1 MLCYTAICF
10 TGNCTLLRIISF
22 FLKVD
27 ITSVIMQ
34 ITLVNLVFMF
44 DFVERNTAI
53 YALFSGRNS
62 VLYASFSG
70 EYGVCYVLKLA
81 NTLVNLVFLFHFLER
96 NTVIYSCLVV
106 GTLCYTPALVVST
119 EYTMF

>member
-34 ITLVNLVFMF
+34 I
-44 DFVERNTAI
+44 
-53 YALFSGRNS
+53 
-62 VLYASFSG
+62 
-70 EYGVCYVLKLA
+70 
-81 NTLVNLVFLFHFLER
+81 TLVNLVFLFHFLER